1 MSGEKTDT
9 DDTDDLALARG
20 VAWGVV
26 LAVPFWTAVGWLV
39 W

>member
-1 MSGEKTDT
+1 MSDNEPVA
-9 DDTDDLALARG
+9 DTDDLALARG

-26 LAVPFWTAVGWLV
+26 LAVPFWTMAGWLV